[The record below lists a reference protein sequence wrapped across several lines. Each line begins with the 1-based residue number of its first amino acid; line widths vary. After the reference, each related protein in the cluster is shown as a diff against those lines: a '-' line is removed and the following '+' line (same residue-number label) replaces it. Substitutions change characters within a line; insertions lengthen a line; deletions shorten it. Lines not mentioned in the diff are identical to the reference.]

1 MSTSTLLIYTTL
13 DYTYICIYISSSWI
27 RLSNVFKL
35 SLHLYLLGTTTLSN
49 PSRPCIY
56 RRFIGQYSGNKLP
69 ERDGIC
75 QTASPQFWG
84 SARSKYQIL
93 EEFHKAVDQLPHE
106 KGFSPI
112 DLEKASQE
120 SKPRNL
126 PTSKEERAQRLTERR
141 ACMRVCK
148 DGVVSVT

>member
-1 MSTSTLLIYTTL
+1 MYLYIKQLDTSVKRFQAFPAFIPPRN
-13 DYTYICIYISSSWI
+13 D
-27 RLSNVFKL
+27 
-35 SLHLYLLGTTTLSN
+35 HLVKS
-49 PSRPCIY
+49 SRPCIY